1 MGSSEKLSFWY
12 CDKCKRTLL
21 HGEFRYNC
29 IICDDYDYCEQCATI
44 TDTMHPHPMVR
55 ELAYGRALKKRCRSK
70 DMMTIIRVAF
80 DKYYDRHCMGI
91 REVDKENS
99 SIYMNSYSWLTFKTI
114 GDRAKNFGNGL
125 RCYIESRDYLGIC
138 AANRPEWMITDFA
151 CIFQSIISVPISTSF
166 TDHEIAYII
175 NNTKI
180 TVIVCDK
187 QLLSR
192 FLEIKS
198 QCSSIKHIIC
208 MDSVPDTMSG
218 EFAVFSDFVLYHFVS
233 STDNEISVH
242 KMEDVE
248 KYGSTTPCQYVIT
261 KPGDCFTILYTS
273 GSSSFPKGAIVSE
286 NAFRAAF
293 PPRCSSSSS
302 DYIHFSYRPLA
313 WASDRDATII
323 TFLHGG
329 RTAFSTGDSS
339 RLMEELDLIRPSDF
353 AAAPSIW
360 NKIYTEFSAS
370 LALIT
375 ANCAPEA
382 KFDEEQCLLQQFS
395 KLIPNRCKIIII
407 GGAMVSSTVLNFMKR
422 CFTHCTIYESYGIT
436 ECGGITYNN
445 LIEDTLEYR
454 LESVPEMEYT
464 LQDKPFPRGELL
476 TKTPQMFS
484 GYINNQEETHAA
496 ITQDGFFRTGDI
508 VELRTSPSGLTNI
521 HVNDRKKSFFKLAQ
535 GQFVSPEFLQNIY
548 IQSLFV
554 EQIYIHGDLLA
565 DSVSAVIVPNRK
577 YTQAYVLEHHLENF
591 DMNNPHPQFIDAV
604 RQDLRSIAENESL
617 RKHEIPSRIIIDFEP
632 FTSQNGLLTSSM
644 KLCRPKLAAHYAD
657 CLKTSDNIEQR
668 LKTIIET
675 VTGRSISTD
684 NKDENVLLT
693 VGGDSLAAVRLSRMI
708 ENDLG
713 IPLSSN
719 LLFDPKMN
727 LQRLTTVIQHPSQRA
742 SFSQSIRTQLFDD
755 ARLDF
760 NVTVNQHKSTDGS
773 PSMILIT
780 GTTGFVGSFLLAELL
795 TIYSSNCKCLCLVRC
810 QSYIDNPLD
819 RIRQNMLYYQIWK
832 DEYEHRIIPL
842 RGDLSQFHFG
852 LDEQTYQSLAHEID
866 VIFHCGASVNFIF
879 SYSQLYGSNVHGTRE
894 IIRLAT
900 HIPSS
905 CIPIQYISTT
915 SVLTDDIEKETSID
929 ETSADRLI
937 DGYAQSKWV
946 AEKLICEA
954 GRCGLRVVIYRLGLI
969 CADRRT
975 GACNRHDLYT
985 LLFCRM
991 MKTRCYPKTIIGCR
1005 FNGLPVDFTVKSIV
1019 YLSTRIGSVYG
1030 NVYHVMNEKNER
1042 TLEDVI
1048 NGIRNIGIELKDVS
1062 YEEWKT
1068 KMKTMNGEDNV
1079 VESVVKLFSE
1089 SRFREQSSLS
1099 CEQYRR
1105 AISTFDFPS
1114 LDKEYISKWLNF
1126 ILYNVV
1132 GK

>member
-1 MGSSEKLSFWY
+1 MSKQFCFHIL
-12 CDKCKRTLL
+12 
-21 HGEFRYNC
+21 YN
-29 IICDDYDYCEQCATI
+29 IHA
-44 TDTMHPHPMVR
+44 
-55 ELAYGRALKKRCRSK
+55 
-70 DMMTIIRVAF
+70 
-80 DKYYDRHCMGI
+80 
-91 REVDKENS
+91 
-99 SIYMNSYSWLTFKTI
+99 
-114 GDRAKNFGNGL
+114 
-125 RCYIESRDYLGIC
+125 
-138 AANRPEWMITDFA
+138 
-151 CIFQSIISVPISTSF
+151 ISTGTS
-166 TDHEIAYII
+166 DHELPIHYMGNIEQNGSI
-175 NNTKI
+175 KKYECVVTRPDDCI
-180 TVIVCDK
+180 TVI
-187 QLLSR
+187 
-192 FLEIKS
+192 
-198 QCSSIKHIIC
+198 
-208 MDSVPDTMSG
+208 
-218 EFAVFSDFVLYHFVS
+218 
-233 STDNEISVH
+233 
-242 KMEDVE
+242 
-248 KYGSTTPCQYVIT
+248 
-261 KPGDCFTILYTS
+261 YTS
-273 GSSSFPKGAIVSE
+273 GSSSFPKGAMISE
-286 NAFRAAF
+286 SAFRVTF
-293 PPRCSSSSS
+293 PQWDLLSAVER
-302 DYIHFSYRPLA
+302 ITFSYRPLA
-313 WASDRDATII
+313 WAADRYGVIT
-323 TFLHGG
+323 TFLCGG
-329 RTAFSTGDSS
+329 RTGFSTGNAS
-339 RLMEELDLIRPSDF
+339 RLMEELALVRPTYFGAS
-353 AAAPSIW
+353 PSIW
-360 NKIYTEFSAS
+360 NKIYTEFRTSFA
-370 LALIT
+370 LAT
-375 ANCAPEA
+375 SSYSPEA
-382 KFDEEQCLLQQFS
+382 IADEEQLLLEKFS
-395 KLIPNRCKIIII
+395 KLMPNRCKSITI
-407 GGAMVSSTVLNFMKR
+407 GGAMVSPSVLNFMKR
-422 CFTHCTIYESYGIT
+422 CFTRCTVYESYGIT
-436 ECGGITYNN
+436 ECGGVTSDNFVEN
-445 LIEDTLEYR
+445 TLQYR
-454 LESVPEMEYT
+454 LESVPEMGYT

-508 VELRTSPSGLTNI
+508 VELRTSPNCLTNI
-521 HVNDRKKSFFKLAQ
+521 HVIDRKKSFFKLAQ

-591 DMNNPHPQFIDAV
+591 DMNNPHPQFMDAV
-604 RQDLRSIAENESL
+604 RQDLRSIAEKESL

-657 CLKTSDNIEQR
+657 RLKTSDNIEQR

-773 PSMILIT
+773 PSMIFIT

-810 QSYIDNPLD
+810 QSSIDNPLD

-852 LDEQTYQSLAHEID
+852 LDDQTYQSLAHEID

-879 SYSQLYGSNVHGTRE
+879 SYSQLYGSNVYGTRE

-937 DGYAQSKWV
+937 GGYAQSKWV
-946 AEKLICEA
+946 AEKLIGEA

-985 LLFCRM
+985 LLFCRI
-991 MKTRCYPKTIIGCR
+991 MKMRCYPKTIIGCR

-1030 NVYHVMNEKNER
+1030 NIYHVMNEKNGR

-1068 KMKTMNGEDNV
+1068 KMKIMNDEDTV

-1099 CEQYRR
+1099 CEQYRQ

-1114 LDKEYISKWLNF
+1114 LDQEY
-1126 ILYNVV
+1126 
-1132 GK
+1132 